1 MAKWKSGKMQIR
13 HDKIGAL
20 LIALMAAGL
29 AFGDNGWMAGGASP
43 EELARYKKFRHN
55 LRTASVHDPSIFQ
68 DRDGKYYIV
77 GTHMA
82 SAESP
87 NLIGWHNT
95 DTLRKS
101 VDEETIAKIREYN
114 ADEKTGNWWDF
125 LWAPDI
131 IYNKKMR
138 KYCLYLSA
146 NGDHW
151 QSNIVLLTSDKV
163 TGPFT
168 YAGTVVYGGFTQ
180 DNWRQTDVP
189 HVLRTGTL
197 PARYIEAGV
206 KNGKWG
212 TTFPNCID
220 PCVFYD
226 DKGHLLMSYGSWS
239 GGIFVL
245 VLDEKT
251 GLRDEKIRYATNAH
265 SDAYFGKK
273 IAGGAYVSGEG
284 SYILHF
290 GGYYWLFISY
300 GGLTAKAGYNV
311 RVFRSTSPLG
321 PYRDRKGNSAFYD
334 LYRQNFNDS
343 VGVRLFGAYH
353 WPAGDGAMVAQ
364 GHNSAIATDDGRA
377 YIVYHT
383 RTTEGHEGHY
393 IRVHQLFLN
402 KDGWLVAAP
411 FKMRGEKLEKRGL
424 AKSAVAGN
432 YEIIL
437 HRLDIDYANCDVVR
451 PQKISLNA
459 DRTISGDFTGKW
471 ELERGTPYI
480 NITLD
485 GHDTYR
491 GVALVQA
498 IDGTN
503 VKTTVF
509 TALGD
514 RTQLTLWGCR
524 ER

>member
-1 MAKWKSGKMQIR
+1 MPQNPILVFLT
-13 HDKIGAL
+13 AL
-20 LIALMAAGL
+20 FAVGV
-29 AFGDNGWMAGGASP
+29 AFGGARDAGGGDFDEAKA
-43 EELARYKKFRHN
+43 EELARYRKFRHN
-55 LRTASVHDPSIFQ
+55 LRTASVHDPSIFR

-87 NLIGWHNT
+87 NLISWKNT

-101 VDEETIAKIREYN
+101 VDQETIDKIRAYN
-114 ADEKTGNWWDF
+114 ADEATHNWVGY
-125 LWAPDI
+125 LWAPDL

-151 QSNIVLLTSDKV
+151 QSNIVMLTSDKP
-163 TGPFT
+163 TGPFA
-168 YAGTVVYGGFTQ
+168 YAGTVVYGGFTEA
-180 DNWRQTDVP
+180 NWRETDVP
-189 HVLRTGTL
+189 RVLRAGSL
-197 PARYIEAGV
+197 PERYVAAGV
-206 KNGKWG
+206 RNGKWG

-226 DKGHLLMSYGSWS
+226 EKGHLLMSYGSWS
-239 GGIFVL
+239 GGIFML

-251 GLRDEKIRYATNAH
+251 GLRDEKVRYPTNQHA
-265 SDAYFGKK
+265 DAYFGKK
-273 IAGGAYVSGEG
+273 IAGGSYASGEG
-284 SYILHF
+284 SYIMHF
-290 GGYYWLFISY
+290 GGFYWLFISY
-300 GGLTAKAGYNV
+300 GGLKANDGYNV
-311 RVFRSTSPLG
+311 RVFRSVRPQG
-321 PYRDRKGNSAFYD
+321 PYLDRLGHSAFYD
-334 LYRQNFNDS
+334 TYRQNYNDS

-353 WPAGDGAMVAQ
+353 WPVGDGAMVAQ
-364 GHNSAIATDDGRA
+364 GHNSAIVDDDGRA
-377 YIVYHT
+377 YMIYHT

-411 FKMRGEKLEKRGL
+411 FKTRGERLEKRGL
-424 AKSAVAGN
+424 EKNVVEGD
-432 YEIIL
+432 YQVIL
-437 HRLDIDYANCDVVR
+437 HRLNIDYANLDVVKPVR
-451 PQKISLNA
+451 ITLKH
-459 DRTISGDFTGKW
+459 DRTISGAYTGKW

-485 GHDTYR
+485 GHDTFR
-491 GVALVQA
+491 GVALIQA

-503 VKTTVF
+503 AKTPVF

-514 RTQLTLWGCR
+514 RTQLTLWGYK
-524 ER
+524 EK